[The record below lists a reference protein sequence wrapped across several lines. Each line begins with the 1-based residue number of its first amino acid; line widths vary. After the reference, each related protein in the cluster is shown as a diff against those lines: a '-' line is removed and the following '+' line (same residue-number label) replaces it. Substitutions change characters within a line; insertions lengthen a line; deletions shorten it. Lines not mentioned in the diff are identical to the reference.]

1 MSTVNAAEKLNKLHA
16 ATERLGGKGTPRRK
30 VKKSTKS
37 SAASSGASLENDKK
51 IANALK
57 KVNAQ
62 VIPGIEEVNLFKQ
75 DGNII
80 HIAKPTGI
88 EKRAQFISRI
98 GIDFLFD

>member
-1 MSTVNAAEKLNKLHA
+1 MSNTFSAEKLAKLQ

-37 SAASSGASLENDKK
+37 SASSSAAYIENDKK
-51 IANALK
+51 IATALK

-62 VIPGIEEVNLFKQ
+62 MIPGLEEVNLFKQ

-80 HIAKPTGI
+80 HIARPSGI
-88 EKRAQFISRI
+88 
-98 GIDFLFD
+98 LFYSYIFALYSIKCFF